1 MLKQGIKTIN
11 DEFVWTCAL
20 SQLSF
25 VQFRPYATSF
35 LKLLSLTLMS
45 KGKNTLEMSL
55 DLTSSF
61 KTSADARVESLVSNV
76 DYLKIGTIILFKRN
90 TAEKDL
96 CQAHKFCSLNCN
108 FSFCMD
114 FLHCWWLLKVKKN
127 K

>member
-1 MLKQGIKTIN
+1 M
-11 DEFVWTCAL
+11 
-20 SQLSF
+20 
-25 VQFRPYATSF
+25 QFRPYATSF

-90 TAEKDL
+90 TAEKDV

-114 FLHCWWLLKVKKN
+114 FLHY
-127 K
+127 